1 MCDWR
6 GARRV
11 SGLHRLLRCVALW
24 CVLLSPVTVPVTLY
38 AQTTA
43 DWQTHVDR
51 LRQEYHEVDSAF
63 REARERVVS
72 IPIDTIRVGTLTVL
86 TQRDFREIVEVG
98 TRVAWDS
105 IRNLGSDTL
114 LLLEKMLFVP
124 GYGRINRYFRERHG
138 TTFVSGQLP
147 WRANAAD
154 GRR

>member
-72 IPIDTIRVGTLTVL
+72 IPIDTIRVVMLSSDNDELFSAENRMSNNYVGGTV
-86 TQRDFREIVEVG
+86 
-98 TRVAWDS
+98 
-105 IRNLGSDTL
+105 IRNGSEAYYDVDVRQVGSR
-114 LLLEKMLFVP
+114 FVRP
-124 GYGRINRYFRERHG
+124 N
-138 TTFVSGQLP
+138 SGLKVRLNP
-147 WRANAAD
+147 
-154 GRR
+154 